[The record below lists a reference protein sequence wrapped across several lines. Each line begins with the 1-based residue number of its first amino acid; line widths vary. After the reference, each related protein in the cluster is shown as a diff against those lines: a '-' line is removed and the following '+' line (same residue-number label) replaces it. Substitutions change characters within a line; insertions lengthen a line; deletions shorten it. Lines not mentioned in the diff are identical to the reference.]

1 MEYTRTIWHHWPV
14 IWMFRTHFT
23 HNFSFHKTTTYSQ
36 QLERIEQ
43 PARTLVVSLDWIPHS
58 YHVYF
63 AISFTLCILH
73 AFSLAWAL
81 GESETK
87 RQREEKTG
95 ACFNYQ
101 QTQLMAN
108 MEQNRKTCPTVKNIG
123 KNHIRTYDSNYPA
136 IVSYFNRWSNAF
148 CLSHRKH

>member
-1 MEYTRTIWHHWPV
+1 
-14 IWMFRTHFT
+14 MFRTHFT

-36 QLERIEQ
+36 QLEQ
-43 PARTLVVSLDWIPHS
+43 PVRWS
-58 YHVYF
+58 YHRTE
-63 AISFTLCILH
+63 SPILIMFILQFRSRCVFYMH
-73 AFSLAWAL
+73 FHWLELWVKA
-81 GESETK
+81 
-87 RQREEKTG
+87 RQNGREKKKAG